1 MVSLSQGPLCI
12 FLAKMKL
19 VTTTKGACAHPD
31 VALAAASGPS
41 STHMLHPTNKKAPM
55 GWLLLLPQVPFPKEG
70 KALCLSDGA
79 VLQLN

>member
-1 MVSLSQGPLCI
+1 MKDGFPESRATLHISSQDE
-12 FLAKMKL
+12 
-19 VTTTKGACAHPD
+19 TTTKGACAHPD